1 MRNKQQ
7 GFIDPYGLG
16 FIVIV
21 IGALAGGIQNSWED
35 QEQSPQNI
43 STNSTLSE
51 QASEHKAS
59 K

>member
-1 MRNKQQ
+1 MRDTQQ

-16 FIVIV
+16 LIVIV

-51 QASEHKAS
+51 QVSDHDNS

>member
-7 GFIDPYGLG
+7 GFIDPYGLS

-51 QASEHKAS
+51 QVSDHKAS